1 MTRFRFSIF
10 DFGFSLGESLNLFRS
25 FYKAVRSPR
34 GLWGN
39 NSILIYS
46 LLQSAFFRFLRFG
59 LGGYLG
65 FTERRTGV
73 RSELKSEVCVETIY
87 TVFSHLLYFLEGG
100 GLSPQSS
107 HFLFFLK
114 GEPFEYIFYFFR
126 CRSLRHQS

>member
-10 DFGFSLGESLNLFRS
+10 DFGFPLGESLDLFRS
-25 FYKAVRSPR
+25 LYKAVRSPR

-39 NSILIYS
+39 HSTLIYS

-73 RSELKSEVCVETIY
+73 RSELKSEVLCGDYLYSLLPFALLSRGGGTIS
-87 TVFSHLLYFLEGG
+87 TVF
-100 GLSPQSS
+100 P
-107 HFLFFLK
+107 FFLLSQ
-114 GEPFEYIFYFFR
+114 GGAI
-126 CRSLRHQS
+126 